1 MPDLKNKHYLIIFWV
16 ILCVIP
22 LFFGIYVNYLSISQF
37 SLLILALILI
47 GILFLYLLGKIIGK
61 YAYTTERL
69 KLISQHDLISA
80 LIHKN
85 DNWVI
90 FFFFPL
96 TMVMEEFIFRYYSI
110 GVLRDIINLGIFES
124 IIVSSLIFSLY
135 HIHFWLKFKSLS
147 ITIIF
152 ISYSFFLGL
161 INGFVLLTIG
171 LPFCVLIHYL
181 LAFTSYFNLSNK
193 IKNLD

>member
-1 MPDLKNKHYLIIFWV
+1 MPDFKNKHYLIIICV
-16 ILCVIP
+16 IICFIP
-22 LFFGIYVNYLSISQF
+22 LFFGIYIKYLLVSQLN
-37 SLLILALILI
+37 LLILALIVS

-61 YAYTTERL
+61 YAYTTKRL
-69 KLISQHDLISA
+69 KVMVQHDLISA

-85 DNWVI
+85 DNWVL

-110 GVLRDIINLGIFES
+110 GIVRDIIHLGILES
-124 IIVSSLIFSLY
+124 ILVSSLIFSLY
-135 HIHFWLKFKSLS
+135 HIHFWFKFKNIS

-181 LAFTSYFNLSNK
+181 LAFMSYFNLSNK